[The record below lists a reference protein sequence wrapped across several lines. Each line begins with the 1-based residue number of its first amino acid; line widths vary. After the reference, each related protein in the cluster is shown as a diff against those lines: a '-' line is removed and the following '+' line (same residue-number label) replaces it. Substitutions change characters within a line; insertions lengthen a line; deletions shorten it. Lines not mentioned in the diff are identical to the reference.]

1 MLPVMAKSAGE
12 ARVGRSLGK
21 YTLLRVIGE
30 GGMAVVYEG
39 VHRNGN
45 RVALKLLRPEVS
57 IGVDVRARFV
67 REGYAANKVGHPG
80 AVRILDDD
88 ERDGM
93 AFLVMELLD
102 GTSLDAVSRAFTE
115 SNDARRGRV
124 PASLAVGIAERV
136 LDVLVAAH
144 EAGVVHRDI
153 KPENVFLE
161 RTGAVKVLD
170 FGIARVAIPGETSS
184 TVTGRMLG
192 TPAFVSPEQAYGRRA
207 EVDARSDVYAV
218 GATLFTLLSGRLV
231 HEAES
236 PEESLILA
244 ATEPAPALASLVDVD
259 PRIAAVVD
267 RALLHRR
274 DDRWPTA
281 LAMRD
286 ALREAHVAVFGSSI
300 PDVLDFARVPSE
312 AAPAVQSAEAPR
324 RRRGLGLALGA
335 ALAVVV
341 VVSGTG
347 IGFARRHAPT
357 LSVDTGAPHA
367 PSSSRP
373 ESTDRSLGAATQ
385 PETRGNAEPTSTPSP
400 SSEPSTRT
408 DAVALPTKPHASGDA
423 NAPGRTAHAP
433 AVSASSSAQ
442 ATSVRANGRTCGVD
456 IDEEGR
462 KWPRRCP

>member
-1 MLPVMAKSAGE
+1 MAKSVGQE
-12 ARVGRSLGK
+12 RVGRTLGK

-30 GGMAVVYEG
+30 GGMAVVYEA

-88 ERDGM
+88 ERDGL

-102 GTSLDAVSRAFTE
+102 GATLDAFSRAFAETE
-115 SNDARRGRV
+115 DARRGRI

-136 LDVLVAAH
+136 LDVLVSAH
-144 EAGVVHRDI
+144 EAGVIHRDI

-161 RTGAVKVLD
+161 RTGSVKVLD

-236 PEESLILA
+236 PEETLILA

-259 PRIAAVVD
+259 PRIAAIVD
-267 RALLHRR
+267 RALQHRR
-274 DDRWPTA
+274 DDRWPSA

-286 ALREAHVAVFGSSI
+286 ALREAHLAVFGSSI

-312 AAPAVQSAEAPR
+312 AAPAVQSTEAPR

-341 VVSGTG
+341 VVSGAR
-347 IGFARRHAPT
+347 IGLARRAAPAT
-357 LSVDTGAPHA
+357 AAIVTTSLAASSMGAGTTTSPLEA
-367 PSSSRP
+367 SSLAEAREHPGLNGAGSA
-373 ESTDRSLGAATQ
+373 STEASALAVTNLVAAK
-385 PETRGNAEPTSTPSP
+385 PRADGEPTIPARPAPPSALSASPSP
-400 SSEPSTRT
+400 LT
-408 DAVALPTKPHASGDA
+408 
-423 NAPGRTAHAP
+423 
-433 AVSASSSAQ
+433 
-442 ATSVRANGRTCGVD
+442 TSMRANGRTCGVD

>member
-1 MLPVMAKSAGE
+1 MLAPMGKSAGE
-12 ARVGRSLGK
+12 ARVGQTLGK

-30 GGMAVVYEG
+30 GGMAVVYEA

-102 GTSLDAVSRAFTE
+102 GTTLDAFSRGFAE
-115 SNDARRGRV
+115 SEHARRGRV
-124 PASLAVGIAERV
+124 PPALASGIAERV

-144 EAGVVHRDI
+144 RAGVVHRDI
-153 KPENVFLE
+153 KPENIFLE
-161 RTGAVKVLD
+161 RSGAVKVLD
-170 FGIARVAIPGETSS
+170 FGIARVSIPGETSS

-231 HEAES
+231 HEAET
-236 PEESLILA
+236 PEETLILA
-244 ATEPAPALASLVDVD
+244 ATEPAPPLASLVDVD
-259 PRIAAVVD
+259 PRIADIVD
-267 RALLHRR
+267 RALQHRR

-286 ALREAHVAVFGSSI
+286 ALREAHRAVFGSNV
-300 PDVLDFARVPSE
+300 PDVLDFALVPSV
-312 AAPAVQSAEAPR
+312 ARPALRTSEAP
-324 RRRGLGLALGA
+324 RRRGLGLALGV
-335 ALAVVV
+335 ALALVGILG
-341 VVSGTG
+341 GTRTLL
-347 IGFARRHAPT
+347 ARGDAPT
-357 LSVDTGAPHA
+357 TTVKPASSLEASSANDEIARSPLDASSTAEPRGSTAQADAAPASRESPAPDVSHAASATSVAEA
-367 PSSSRP
+367 AKASA
-373 ESTDRSLGAATQ
+373 RSAHPGAAS
-385 PETRGNAEPTSTPSP
+385 AS
-400 SSEPSTRT
+400 
-408 DAVALPTKPHASGDA
+408 ALPPS
-423 NAPGRTAHAP
+423 
-433 AVSASSSAQ
+433 
-442 ATSVRANGRTCGVD
+442 TSVRASGRTCGVD